1 MLLKLL
7 QHNLNAYRGA
17 ENMDQDMNGIPDPI
31 EIGKQ
36 ALEQQKINSDIATK
50 QLELNNKRREI
61 EQKREAENKKI
72 QLEKDRMKHET
83 ELQRMSD
90 KAAMDREKLKAK
102 TALRNKV
109 VGESKSK

>member
-1 MLLKLL
+1 MFTSSTAMRMALFILFL
-7 QHNLNAYRGA
+7 A
-17 ENMDQDMNGIPDPI
+17 EPGWI
-31 EIGKQ
+31 
-36 ALEQQKINSDIATK
+36 
-50 QLELNNKRREI
+50 NNKRREI

-90 KAAMDREKLKAK
+90 KAAIDREKLKAN

>member
-1 MLLKLL
+1 
-7 QHNLNAYRGA
+7 
-17 ENMDQDMNGIPDPI
+17 
-31 EIGKQ
+31 
-36 ALEQQKINSDIATK
+36 
-50 QLELNNKRREI
+50 
-61 EQKREAENKKI
+61 
-72 QLEKDRMKHET
+72 MKHET